1 MDNLVAQV
9 RDLLDNIQ
17 QNLYDVAKQ
26 KKEACIQT
34 VSTWEEFV
42 QALGQKKLI
51 LAPWC
56 DEEVWLLWLSIFQF
70 FCYFSFVDSFW
81 DLTYQMNFCM
91 SVDPPI
97 LLVSYTFFSRPCSH
111 YLFAQKLL
119 IAFPFFAALLFFLAL
134 GGGEGCES
142 SDKG

>member
-1 MDNLVAQV
+1 MDNLIAQV

-17 QNLYDVAKQ
+17 QNLYNVAKQ

-56 DEEVWLLWLSIFQF
+56 DEEVWLLWLSIF
-70 FCYFSFVDSFW
+70 
-81 DLTYQMNFCM
+81 
-91 SVDPPI
+91 
-97 LLVSYTFFSRPCSH
+97 
-111 YLFAQKLL
+111 
-119 IAFPFFAALLFFLAL
+119 
-134 GGGEGCES
+134 
-142 SDKG
+142 

>member
-1 MDNLVAQV
+1 MDNLIAQV

-34 VSTWEEFV
+34 VSTWKEFV

-56 DEEVWLLWLSIFQF
+56 DEEVWLLWLSIF
-70 FCYFSFVDSFW
+70 
-81 DLTYQMNFCM
+81 
-91 SVDPPI
+91 
-97 LLVSYTFFSRPCSH
+97 
-111 YLFAQKLL
+111 
-119 IAFPFFAALLFFLAL
+119 
-134 GGGEGCES
+134 
-142 SDKG
+142 

>member
-1 MDNLVAQV
+1 MDNLIAQV

-70 FCYFSFVDSFW
+70 
-81 DLTYQMNFCM
+81 
-91 SVDPPI
+91 
-97 LLVSYTFFSRPCSH
+97 LL
-111 YLFAQKLL
+111 LL
-119 IAFPFFAALLFFLAL
+119 
-134 GGGEGCES
+134 
-142 SDKG
+142 

>member
-1 MDNLVAQV
+1 MDNLIAQV

-56 DEEVWLLWLSIFQF
+56 DEEVWLLWLSIF
-70 FCYFSFVDSFW
+70 
-81 DLTYQMNFCM
+81 
-91 SVDPPI
+91 
-97 LLVSYTFFSRPCSH
+97 
-111 YLFAQKLL
+111 
-119 IAFPFFAALLFFLAL
+119 
-134 GGGEGCES
+134 
-142 SDKG
+142 